1 MTRIK
6 NDVVGVADATS
17 RLTADANKW
26 SAAADD
32 IEAKG
37 KGLTGQLSGSF
48 ANSLTEFNVQ
58 MAQLTS
64 EILAV
69 VARVTEKINTGSD
82 DIVALDN
89 TLGSQM
95 GS

>member
-26 SAAADD
+26 SDAADA

-64 EILAV
+64 EILDV

-82 DIVALDN
+82 EMVGLDN
-89 TLGSQM
+89 RLGSQM